1 MPSRMNYYLL
11 KPCRTATAFI
21 STLKKPARVDLGAAA
36 RELRGAGLRVTD
48 VQVMLIVESS
58 PELTLYE
65 SGKTLVKTDDEREA
79 RGAIERVYGIVGL
92 AEPALAS

>member
-1 MPSRMNYYLL
+1 MTYYLL

-21 STLKKPARVDLGAAA
+21 SSLKRPRRLDLSAAA
-36 RELRGAGLRVTD
+36 RQLRSAGLRVTD

-65 SGKTLVKTDDEREA
+65 SGKTLVKTDDERLA
-79 RGAIERVYGIVGL
+79 RTAIDRVYGIVGL
-92 AEPALAS
+92 AEPASVAA

>member
-1 MPSRMNYYLL
+1 MSYYLL

-21 STLKKPARVDLGAAA
+21 SSLKSPRRLDLSAAA
-36 RELRGAGLRVTD
+36 RQLRGAGLRVTD

-79 RGAIERVYGIVGL
+79 RAAIDRVYGIVGI
-92 AEPALAS
+92 ATPVVVAR